1 MTEDE
6 LMENEQSFRN
16 LNEVKYHVNELLIKN
31 FRKRIS

>member
-16 LNEVKYHVNELLIKN
+16 LNEVKYNVQDLFILK
-31 FRKRIS
+31 